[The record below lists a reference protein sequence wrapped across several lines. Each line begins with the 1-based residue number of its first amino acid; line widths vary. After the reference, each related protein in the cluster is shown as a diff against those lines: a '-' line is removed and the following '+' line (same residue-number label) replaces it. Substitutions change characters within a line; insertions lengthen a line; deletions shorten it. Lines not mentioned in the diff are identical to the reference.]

1 MEQGKS
7 ASCLP
12 EEAVCAEEK
21 IQTPTE
27 DLIGRIKAIKNDL
40 GHVCLSIEM
49 MNVFML
55 GNAVGKNPC
64 NEQIPDAPK
73 SSIGLVGEGNQL
85 IYECCKMVDF
95 IHSNIQVHT
104 PSFNLE

>member
-1 MEQGKS
+1 MVQGKS
-7 ASCLP
+7 ASRSP
-12 EEAVCAEEK
+12 EEAVCANER

-27 DLIGRIKAIKNDL
+27 DLVGRIKAIKNDL
-40 GHVCLSIEM
+40 GHVCSSIEM
-49 MNVFML
+49 MNGFML

-73 SSIGLVGEGNQL
+73 SSIGLVGEGNRL

-95 IHSNIQVHT
+95 IHSNIHVHI
-104 PSFNLE
+104 